1 MIRLSIIIPY
11 YNTKKYT
18 DQLLEVLEPQMTKEC
33 EIILV
38 DDGSKKEYVP
48 WQNEDMIKV
57 MRITSNR
64 GVSRAR
70 NVGLKKAKGEYIVFI
85 DSDDLVSD
93 DYINQIMEAIKTK
106 PDTVYLSWKS
116 MDGKYGKTIK
126 NEKDKFGPKNRCV
139 WNRVFKKSY
148 IKGMEFNEKM
158 PVAEDDDF
166 LNRLPE
172 AETHTFVSKPIY
184 FYRVGREDGLSM
196 RKARGEFED
205 PEIITQVVLYYGWIQ
220 QIGGVETFIY
230 NFCEKM
236 SEYYD
241 IAILYDRGDMRQIRR
256 LQRFAPCYHNG
267 DHQIMC
273 DTLIINGIFDKIP
286 QKVTSKCKIRLVH
299 TCKYEKFNIL
309 NVPDDCDKK
318 IFVSKA
324 SMESFGEK
332 GTIISNLPG
341 PVDNKKALV
350 LISAT
355 RLTRE
360 KGYERMIKLAD
371 KLKKNKIPF
380 VWFVFT
386 AKYDKEF
393 PEGFVRCPPTLD
405 IKPYLLTA
413 DYLVQLSDIEAFCYS
428 IQESL
433 QLKKPVLTTPIETLD
448 ELGFENN
455 KNGYIIPFNIDEM
468 KDSDIKK
475 IYNKIPKCKD
485 YIHDT
490 DFIVH
495 QWQQVLGDTV
505 PTHSYHYDESMVEI
519 KCRVRFRDLTLNRI
533 FVPGDVQIVD
543 EERARYLVED
553 LKAWNYV

>member
-11 YNTKKYT
+11 YNTEKYT

-93 DYINQIMEAIKTK
+93 DYIKQIMEAIKTK

-139 WNRVFKKSY
+139 WNRVFKRSY
-148 IKGMEFNEKM
+148 IKDMEFNEKM

-196 RKARGEFED
+196 RKARGEFDD

-241 IAILYDRGDMRQIRR
+241 IAILYDRGDMKQIRR

-273 DTLIINGIFDKIP
+273 DTLIINGIFDK
-286 QKVTSKCKIRLVH
+286 
-299 TCKYEKFNIL
+299 
-309 NVPDDCDKK
+309 
-318 IFVSKA
+318 
-324 SMESFGEK
+324 M
-332 GTIISNLPG
+332 
-341 PVDNKKALV
+341 
-350 LISAT
+350 
-355 RLTRE
+355 
-360 KGYERMIKLAD
+360 
-371 KLKKNKIPF
+371 
-380 VWFVFT
+380 
-386 AKYDKEF
+386 
-393 PEGFVRCPPTLD
+393 
-405 IKPYLLTA
+405 
-413 DYLVQLSDIEAFCYS
+413 
-428 IQESL
+428 
-433 QLKKPVLTTPIETLD
+433 
-448 ELGFENN
+448 
-455 KNGYIIPFNIDEM
+455 
-468 KDSDIKK
+468 
-475 IYNKIPKCKD
+475 
-485 YIHDT
+485 
-490 DFIVH
+490 
-495 QWQQVLGDTV
+495 
-505 PTHSYHYDESMVEI
+505 
-519 KCRVRFRDLTLNRI
+519 
-533 FVPGDVQIVD
+533 
-543 EERARYLVED
+543 
-553 LKAWNYV
+553 